1 MQEIV
6 TFMEKESCKSS
17 LKKFIEK
24 LEIIAIIQVNIKA
37 QHIVLEFKIICC
49 NEIPVVFHNGLNYDY
64 HFIIKRLANE
74 VERKFECL
82 GQKNRKVQNFFR
94 SNRNRS
100 YKN

>member
-37 QHIVLEFKIICC
+37 
-49 NEIPVVFHNGLNYDY
+49 
-64 HFIIKRLANE
+64 
-74 VERKFECL
+74 
-82 GQKNRKVQNFFR
+82 
-94 SNRNRS
+94 
-100 YKN
+100 